1 MTAADS
7 AAPLGLVVLISGRGS
22 NFLAILKAIQAG
34 ELNAE
39 IRAVV
44 SSRGDAAGLEFA
56 RQAGIETAVLE
67 HTTYPDREQYDTA
80 LADCIDRF
88 QPGLV
93 VLAGFMRILTA
104 GFVRHYAGRLVNIHP
119 SLLPRHRGLQTH
131 ARALEAGDREH
142 GASVHLVT
150 EELDGG
156 PVLLQVKIPVLA
168 DDTPDSLAERV
179 LKQEHRLYPEAIRRI
194 AAGRLEWKQ
203 DQVILDGQQITTTP
217 QLEPV

>member
-1 MTAADS
+1 
-7 AAPLGLVVLISGRGS
+7 
-22 NFLAILKAIQAG
+22 
-34 ELNAE
+34 
-39 IRAVV
+39 
-44 SSRGDAAGLEFA
+44 
-56 RQAGIETAVLE
+56 
-67 HTTYPDREQYDTA
+67 
-80 LADCIDRF
+80 
-88 QPGLV
+88 
-93 VLAGFMRILTA
+93 MRILTA
-104 GFVRHYAGRLVNIHP
+104 AFVRHYAGRLINIHP

-168 DDTPDSLAERV
+168 DDTPETLAERV

-203 DQVILDGQQITTTP
+203 DQVILDGRTITTTP